1 MIWWSDFVRVA
12 KLKFLGMTDT
22 LLHTAQTNGTTVTIR
37 WSCEVTPLWK
47 KWIIWCRTQ
56 HIEGQHLNI
65 THQIWQLNVFVCLL
79 NNESLILWVE
89 KKRSSQCSSMCPGE
103 RMKERVQHSQFWVF
117 PFFFSIIH
125 FIYLEEKLC
134 YFLLGIKYEALI
146 FFFFYSILSASV
158 NPYIPGLACKKL
170 KYNIPRVANM
180 LPDRIYW
187 HPCWHLNVSTN
198 FMFSLIQRSLYH
210 LTGKQYVTSKCKT
223 ISTKAN
229 PNNEIL
235 CLTSSHRWFVPMK
248 TVFVWLEVWNICHW
262 NVTLPPD
269 RT

>member
-134 YFLLGIKYEALI
+134 YFLLGIKYEDLII
-146 FFFFYSILSASV
+146 FFFTAFCLHQWTRTYQ
-158 NPYIPGLACKKL
+158 GLRAKNW
-170 KYNIPRVANM
+170 NI
-180 LPDRIYW
+180 
-187 HPCWHLNVSTN
+187 
-198 FMFSLIQRSLYH
+198 
-210 LTGKQYVTSKCKT
+210 TSHVLQTC
-223 ISTKAN
+223 
-229 PNNEIL
+229 
-235 CLTSSHRWFVPMK
+235 CLTEFIDIHAD
-248 TVFVWLEVWNICHW
+248 I
-262 NVTLPPD
+262 
-269 RT
+269 